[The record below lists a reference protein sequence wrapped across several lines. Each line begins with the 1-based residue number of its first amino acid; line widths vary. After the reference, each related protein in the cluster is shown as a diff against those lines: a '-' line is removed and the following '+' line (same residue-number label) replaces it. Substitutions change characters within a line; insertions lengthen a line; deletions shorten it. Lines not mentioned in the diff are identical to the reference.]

1 MNLLFCWDGHAHRAG
16 TNAST
21 VIYWVKIDVNK
32 SAKIGLIAFP
42 IVFNLVI
49 HNSVQSEQGI

>member
-1 MNLLFCWDGHAHRAG
+1 MVYC
-16 TNAST
+16 
-21 VIYWVKIDVNK
+21 YWVKIDVIK

-49 HNSVQSEQGI
+49 HNLVLSEQGT